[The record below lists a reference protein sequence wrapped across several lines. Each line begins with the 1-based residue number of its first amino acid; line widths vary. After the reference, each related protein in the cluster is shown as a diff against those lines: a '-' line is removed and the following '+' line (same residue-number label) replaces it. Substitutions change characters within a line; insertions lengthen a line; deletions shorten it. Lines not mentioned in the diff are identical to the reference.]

1 MLMCFYLFIESFL
14 QNSSNYKTKLNYRV
28 CNTSSTFF
36 PSLGLLHFSFLS
48 DNHLE
53 NISKM

>member
-36 PSLGLLHFSFLS
+36 PKSWTFTLFIF
-48 DNHLE
+48 
-53 NISKM
+53 I